1 MLHAL
6 EHEAMVYGLTL
17 NISKSEHLIQPGQE
31 GNNLTFSSGDPV
43 PTTTCSKYLGSQI
56 TWQKPT
62 DTALTARFGLASA
75 AYKSLR
81 TIWNSR
87 LTIRVKLRI
96 FQSVI
101 VSTLIFSLD
110 SLTMLPKHFRRLN
123 SFFFR
128 LLRRVV
134 GVKAAYISRVSNITV
149 WELAGHPTTP
159 AQIIL
164 QQQTK
169 LAIKMPG
176 YSAERPF
183 SSRCVLFSL
192 ERPNRMQ
199 QKIIPGKTTTSL
211 VITHVRLL
219 TATHQP
225 LFSTPPPDHKPN
237 DPPTTYT

>member
-6 EHEAMVYGLTL
+6 EHEAMVYGLIL
-17 NISKSEHLIQPGQE
+17 NMSKSERLIQPGQE
-31 GNNLTFSSGDPV
+31 GNNIVFRSGDPV

-62 DTALTARFGLASA
+62 DTALTACFGLASA

-87 LTIRVKLRI
+87 LPIRVKLRI
-96 FQSVI
+96 FQSVV
-101 VSTLIFSLD
+101 VSTLIYSLD

-123 SFFFR
+123 SIYFR

-149 WELAGHPTTP
+149 WELAGRPTTP
-159 AQIIL
+159 AQLIL
-164 QQQTK
+164 QQQITFIDM
-169 LAIKMPG
+169 LG

-183 SSRCVLFSL
+183 PSHCVLFRL

-199 QKIIPGKTTTSL
+199 QKIIPGKTSTSL
-211 VITHVRLL
+211 AITHVRLF
-219 TATHQP
+219 TATHQS
-225 LFSTPPPDHKPN
+225 LLSTPPPDHKPN
-237 DPPTTYT
+237 DPPTTNK